1 MKSHASLLLL
11 GLALFQQPTQASD
24 TTAGAAASGSAE
36 AGQRKLGSLQFQPCS
51 LKVKGMSISVEAHCG
66 KLQVAENRADPDGR
80 RIELALAFIPASGDA
95 EPDPIFMIAGGPGQS
110 ALESY
115 PSLHGAFA
123 DLRRTR
129 NVLLLDARGTGGSH
143 PLVCRDSEG
152 RANLTEGRDESTET
166 ARAFA
171 QRCADTL
178 SADADLRHYT
188 TSEHVDDL
196 DEVRRAAGAER
207 INLIGISY
215 GTRVAQQYAARYPAH
230 TRAVVLDSVVPNELV
245 LGAEHAR
252 NLDAALDAHFA
263 RCAEQDACAANM
275 GDLRT
280 RLDEVKARLTAG
292 DLAAVRF
299 RDARSGAWREE
310 VPTVGHLAILLRM
323 YAYAPA
329 TASMLPYLLS
339 EAAAGNYAAMLA
351 QAELI
356 GGNLSEQIYH
366 GMQLSVMCAEDVDE
380 LQVNPD
386 DAGTVLGN
394 ALIEF
399 SKAQCAVWPKGG
411 RDPAFRQP
419 LATQVPVLALS
430 GELDPVT
437 PPRYGD
443 AVVEHLPNGRH
454 LVLKGQGHSVVG
466 LGCAPKLFAQFIE
479 TADAKGLDASCLDRL
494 RALPPFSGPH
504 GWEP

>member
-1 MKSHASLLLL
+1 MRFPASLLLL
-11 GLALFQQPTQASD
+11 AFGLAQPPASAND
-24 TTAGAAASGSAE
+24 AADVATS
-36 AGQRKLGSLQFQPCS
+36 GQRKLGSLPFQPCS
-51 LKVKGMSISVEAHCG
+51 LKLTGSVTSVEAHCG
-66 KLQVAENRADPDGR
+66 KLAVAENRADPEGR
-80 RIELALAFIPASGDA
+80 KIELALAFIPASGDA

-152 RANLTEGRDESTET
+152 RANLTEGTDESTET

-178 SADADLRHYT
+178 SADADLRFYT
-188 TSEHVDDL
+188 TSEHIDDI
-196 DEVRRAAGAER
+196 DAVRQAAGVEQ

-252 NLDAALDAHFA
+252 NLEDALDAHFS
-263 RCAEQDACAANM
+263 RCAESEACTTGM
-275 GDLRT
+275 GDLRSS
-280 RLDEVKARLTAG
+280 LNALKAKLEAG

-299 RDARSGAWREE
+299 RDARNGTWREA
-310 VPTVGHLAILLRM
+310 VPNAGHLAILLRM

-329 TASMLPYLLS
+329 TAATLPFLLN
-339 EAAAGNYAAMLA
+339 EAAAGHYAAMLA

-356 GGNLSEQIYH
+356 AGSMSEQIYH

-380 LQVNPD
+380 LEPNPA
-386 DAGTVLGN
+386 DADTVLGN
-394 ALIEF
+394 SLIEF
-399 SKAQCAVWPKGG
+399 SKAQCAVWPKGQ

-419 LATQVPVLALS
+419 LAGDVPVLALS
-430 GELDPVT
+430 GEFDPVT

-443 AVVEHLPNGRH
+443 AVIEHLPNGRH

-494 RALPPFSGPH
+494 RPLPPFTGPY

>member
-11 GLALFQQPTQASD
+11 GLALSWPPAHASD
-24 TTAGAAASGSAE
+24 AADDAGP
-36 AGQRKLGSLQFQPCS
+36 GQRKLGSLAFQPCS
-51 LKVKGMSISVEAHCG
+51 LKVKGSAISVEAHCG
-66 KLQVAENRADPDGR
+66 KLSVPENRAEPDGR
-80 RIELALAFIPASGDA
+80 KISLALAFIPASGDA

-123 DLRRTR
+123 DVRRTR
-129 NVLLLDARGTGGSH
+129 HVLLLDARGTGGSH

-152 RANLTEGRDESTET
+152 RANLTEGNDESLET

-171 QRCADTL
+171 QRCAETL
-178 SADADLRHYT
+178 SDDADLRFYT
-188 TSEHVDDL
+188 TSEHIDDI
-196 DEVRRAAGAER
+196 DAVRLAAGVDKV
-207 INLIGISY
+207 NLIGISY
-215 GTRVAQQYAARYPAH
+215 GTRVAQQYAARYAAH
-230 TRAVVLDSVVPNELV
+230 TRAVVLDSVVPNALV

-252 NLDAALDAHFA
+252 NLEDALEAHFA
-263 RCAEQDACAANM
+263 RCAEQESCAANM
-275 GDLRT
+275 GDLR
-280 RLDEVKARLTAG
+280 ARLNEVRARLLAG

-299 RDARSGAWREE
+299 RDARNGTWRDV
-310 VPTVGHLAILLRM
+310 VPNIGHLAILLRM

-329 TASMLPYLLS
+329 TASMLPYLLN

-356 GGNLSEQIYH
+356 GGGLSEQIYH

-380 LQVNPD
+380 LQANPA
-386 DAGTVLGN
+386 DADTVLGN
-394 ALIEF
+394 SLIEF
-399 SKAQCAVWPKGG
+399 SQAQCAVWPKGS
-411 RDPAFRQP
+411 RDPAFRAP
-419 LATQVPVLALS
+419 LATDVPVLALS
-430 GELDPVT
+430 GEIDPVT

-443 AVVEHLPNGRH
+443 AVIEHLPNGRH

-479 TADAKGLDASCLDRL
+479 TADAKSLDAGCLDRL
-494 RALPPFSGPH
+494 RAMPPFTGPY